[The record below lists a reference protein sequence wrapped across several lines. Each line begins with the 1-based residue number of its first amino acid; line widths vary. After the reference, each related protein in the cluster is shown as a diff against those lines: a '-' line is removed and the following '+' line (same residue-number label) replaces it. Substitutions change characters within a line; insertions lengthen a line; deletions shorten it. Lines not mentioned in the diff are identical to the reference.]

1 MILLTNSCFLND
13 SACCIVMLVLVVAI
27 GVVDVVVVVESE
39 CAFKAL
45 HASSI
50 SSMRDVIILPPE
62 ENSPLRIN
70 TCAMRSSTLRGT
82 GFDRGT
88 GALILLLLLVGKVLC
103 QSISTRLFE

>member
-1 MILLTNSCFLND
+1 
-13 SACCIVMLVLVVAI
+13 MLVLVVAI
-27 GVVDVVVVVESE
+27 GVASIVVVVDSE

-45 HASSI
+45 QASSI

-70 TCAMRSSTLRGT
+70 TCAMRSSTLRDT

-88 GALILLLLLVGKVLC
+88 GALLLLLVGKVLC